1 MLKVENLN
9 VNININGQ
17 AYPVLDDVSFTLNKG
32 DALGLVGESGCGK
45 SLTALAIMG
54 MLRNNIRIESGS
66 IMFNG
71 IDLAKCTE
79 KEYGDLRGK
88 RISMIFQDSM
98 SSLNPLMKVG
108 KQIKEAYG
116 LHYDLNSDELE
127 VKTIEALKNVG
138 FDNPKESMNKYPHQ
152 MSGGQR
158 QRIMT
163 AIAISAKPELLIAD
177 EPTTALDVITEN
189 KILSML
195 KRIQEENQISII
207 IISHDITVVSRTC
220 SHVAVMYSGHI
231 VEYGKTGEVIKNPK
245 HPYTRALINS
255 IPDATAKDNPLNII
269 RGQVPSLT
277 ERPAA
282 GCAFAE
288 RCNYRTDECK
298 GEVGR
303 YKTDTGSIVSCCIY
317 KDCERYE
324 Q

>member
-9 VNININGQ
+9 IKININGK
-17 AYPVLDDVSFTLNKG
+17 AYPVLEDVSFMLNKG

-54 MLRNNIRIESGS
+54 MLRNNIVIDSGS

-71 IDLAKCTE
+71 IDLAKCAE
-79 KEYGDLRGK
+79 KEYKDLRGK
-88 RISMIFQDSM
+88 KISMIFQDSM

-108 KQIKEAYG
+108 KQIKEAYE
-116 LHYDLNSDELE
+116 LHYDLNRDALKD
-127 VKTIEALKNVG
+127 KTIEALKNVG
-138 FDNPKESMNKYPHQ
+138 FKNPEEAMNKYPHQ
-152 MSGGQR
+152 LSGGQR
-158 QRIMT
+158 QRVMT
-163 AIAISAKPELLIAD
+163 AIAISAHPELLIAD

-195 KRIQEENQISII
+195 KRIQEENHISII

-231 VEYGKTGEVIKNPK
+231 VEYGETGEVIKNPR

-255 IPDATAKDNPLNII
+255 IPDASAKDKPLNII
-269 RGQVPSLT
+269 NGQVPSLT
-277 ERPAA
+277 ERPKT
-282 GCAFAE
+282 GCTFAE

-298 GEVGR
+298 GDVGR
-303 YKTDTGSIVSCCIY
+303 YKTDTGSIVRCCIY
-317 KDCERYE
+317 KDDERY
-324 Q
+324 